1 MTSTRARLLAWGG
14 GRRHSDDAV
23 SPPPRPW
30 RGGNL
35 ISARPARVELG
46 GSGGGH
52 RGHPSQ
58 KNSQPPLSLLLAHS
72 GGRLQ
77 PVAFL
82 AVAMVI

>member
-46 GSGGGH
+46 GSGGATAATPH
-52 RGHPSQ
+52 RKTASRHSHFFSLTPGADCSPSP
-58 KNSQPPLSLLLAHS
+58 SSPSPW
-72 GGRLQ
+72 
-77 PVAFL
+77 
-82 AVAMVI
+82 